1 MDSATVIGER
11 DMQAKIADMRLF
23 LKACEWTGYML
34 DEQIELLNLALDAL
48 EKPSIPIAWIEDYAN
63 RIRKERDKHQFRSK
77 RYEELD
83 CDALLIDRVV
93 EEYLAEAVKDGR

>member
-1 MDSATVIGER
+1 MDSATVIGEH

-23 LKACEWTGYML
+23 LKACEWTGYMP

-48 EKPSIPIAWIEDYAN
+48 EKPSIPIAWIGDYAYS
-63 RIRKERDKHQFRSK
+63 IRKERDKHQFRSK

-83 CDALLIDRVV
+83 CEALLIDQVI
-93 EEYLAEAVKDGR
+93 EDYLAEVAKE